1 MAASEIGGKGIPC
14 VFGLLPNK
22 KKETYDVFFNKIK
35 EHVGEQNC
43 PKTIIS
49 DFEQA
54 VFSICSKVFP
64 TVSHKGCRF
73 HHNAAVWKN
82 LGDHHLQELFN
93 QNPRFQ
99 KLIYLMYTLCYVP
112 VDQVKSYYDEVIIP
126 QVQEKADHDQEWE
139 DYDQEIDRFGYYYSQ
154 TWIEK
159 PGGRRALFPPCLW
172 NQYSTVLEDGM
183 ETNNMLESFNRTWN
197 LLSGYR
203 PNVWH
208 IQDQFVKQ
216 DADARRAFL
225 SNSVGQDMADNTG
238 RKQRAKDAKQRVK
251 LVVEAFATMPKTDY
265 LKMLAHD
272 LQRASAL

>member
-22 KKETYDVFFNKIK
+22 KKETYGIFFNKIK

-54 VFSICSKVFP
+54 VFSICAKVFP

-99 KLIYLMYTLCYVP
+99 ELIYLMYTLCYVP

-126 QVQEKADHDQEWE
+126 QVQEGVDHDQEWE

-159 PGGRRALFPPCLW
+159 RGGRRALFPPCLW

-197 LLSGYR
+197 LLSGYS

-272 LQRASAL
+272 LQRASAF

>member
-1 MAASEIGGKGIPC
+1 
-14 VFGLLPNK
+14 
-22 KKETYDVFFNKIK
+22 
-35 EHVGEQNC
+35 
-43 PKTIIS
+43 
-49 DFEQA
+49 
-54 VFSICSKVFP
+54 
-64 TVSHKGCRF
+64 
-73 HHNAAVWKN
+73 
-82 LGDHHLQELFN
+82 
-93 QNPRFQ
+93 
-99 KLIYLMYTLCYVP
+99 

-126 QVQEKADHDQEWE
+126 QVQEGVDHDEAWE
-139 DYDQEIDRFGYYYSQ
+139 DYEEEIDRFGYYYYST

-159 PGGRRALFPPCLW
+159 QGGRRALFQPCLW
-172 NQYSTVLEDGM
+172 NQYNTVLEDGM

-197 LLSGYR
+197 LLSGYSL
-203 PNVWH
+203 NVWH